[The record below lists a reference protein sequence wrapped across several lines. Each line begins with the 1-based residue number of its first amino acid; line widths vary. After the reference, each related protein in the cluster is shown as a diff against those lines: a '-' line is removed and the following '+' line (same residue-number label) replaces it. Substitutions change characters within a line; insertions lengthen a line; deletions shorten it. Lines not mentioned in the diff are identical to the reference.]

1 MGKMTSAPGHYM
13 IPTAPAVG
21 TAVAQS
27 GSANT
32 YGSIVSLGTSAAALF
47 ITGVYI
53 EGIPAT
59 NLPTYLSVQLYI
71 TASTVVDTMNI
82 PLDSSTGVAATQ
94 YACYKPIYPPV
105 PVATSTAIL
114 AATASSVA
122 SAISWKVTLE
132 VINQSNVVDD
142 AIAEIVTVS
151 GDLSATMKTSV
162 TTAATAATPTAA
174 AVTGAVGSV
183 TGNVS
188 GTVATVTNLT
198 NAPTVGD
205 FTAAMKTSLNSST
218 PTVTAPG
225 LQNT

>member
-1 MGKMTSAPGHYM
+1 MAKMTSAPGHYM
-13 IPTAPAVG
+13 IPAAPAVG

-27 GSANT
+27 ASANT
-32 YGSIVSLGTSAAALF
+32 YGTIVSLGTSAAALF
-47 ITGVYI
+47 ITGVYV

-105 PVATSTAIL
+105 PVANATAIL

-142 AIAEIVTVS
+142 TIVETAN
-151 GDLSATMKTSV
+151 ATQFAGQTI
-162 TTAATAATPTAA
+162 TAA
-174 AVTGAVGSV
+174 AGVTLPSSV
-183 TGNVS
+183 ASPTNITA
-188 GTVATVTNLT
+188 GTITTTTNLT
-198 NAPTVGD
+198 NAPTAGD
-205 FTAAMKTSLNSST
+205 FTATMKTSLQT
-218 PTVTAPG
+218 
-225 LQNT
+225 NTGAGKTTFNE